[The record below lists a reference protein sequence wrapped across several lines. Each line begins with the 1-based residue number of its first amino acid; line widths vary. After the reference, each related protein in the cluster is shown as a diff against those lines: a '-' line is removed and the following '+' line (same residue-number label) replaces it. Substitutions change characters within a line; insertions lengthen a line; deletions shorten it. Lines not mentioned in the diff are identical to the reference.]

1 MGEVELWI
9 KGLFLFRK
17 VKRYACLSYLKCLTV
32 FVFVLVFEHRKVAV
46 VATFGNVMLF
56 QSFENGAAWFV
67 CMGAVVEPTR
77 FRELENFAEVA
88 CEFFLVDVESAKSF
102 NARCVYDV
110 ASVGQLQHFT
120 ECCGVHSSIV
130 RVRNFCS
137 TQVGVGQQTV
147 DNGRFANA
155 AVAAQQCNFVFE

>member
-1 MGEVELWI
+1 M
-9 KGLFLFRK
+9 F
-17 VKRYACLSYLKCLTV
+17 
-32 FVFVLVFEHRKVAV
+32 
-46 VATFGNVMLF
+46 F
-56 QSFENGAAWFV
+56 QGFENGAPWFV

-110 ASVGQLQHFT
+110 ASVGQLQHFA
-120 ECCGVHSSIV
+120 ECRGVHSSVV
-130 RVRNFCS
+130 RVGNFCS
-137 TQVGVGQQTV
+137 TQVGVRQQTV